1 MRFLQIIS
9 DRLVYDKDSFFD
21 IDGTLLPLGEK
32 SLSKRIIYTLNELQK
47 NKILTCMATG
57 RGVLMM
63 PRFQGVSFDVF
74 MTFNGSYC
82 FTDKEV
88 IYKCPI
94 PEKDVLHILENTK
107 RMNRAI
113 AISNERYEV
122 SNGTDPDL
130 EEYFSFAK
138 GKVDI
143 ADDFEER
150 CHDEIYKMMLSCN
163 KSEHEKIMAGADGAK
178 ITYWWDK
185 AVDIIPAAT
194 GKGIAVEK
202 ILDYYGF
209 SKDEAIAFGDGE
221 NDMEMLEAVGTGIA
235 MDNAMDSVKAIA
247 NYVCG
252 SAAEDGVYHYCK
264 ENGLI

>member
-1 MRFLQIIS
+1 MIKIA
-9 DRLVYDKDSFFD
+9 FFD

-32 SLSKRIIYTLNELQK
+32 SLSERTTYTLNELQK
-47 NKILTCMATG
+47 NKIITCMATG

-63 PRFQGVSFDVF
+63 PRFEGVGFDVF

-88 IYKCPI
+88 IFKFPI
-94 PEKDVLHILENTK
+94 PEKDVIHILENTR
-107 RMNRAI
+107 RMNRAL

-122 SNGTDPDL
+122 SNGTDSDL

-138 GKVDI
+138 GNVAI

-150 CHDEIYKMMLSCN
+150 CHDEIFKMMVSCN
-163 KSEHEKIMAGADGAK
+163 KSEHERIMAGADGAK

-202 ILDYYGF
+202 ILRFYGF

-235 MDNAMDSVKAIA
+235 MGNAMDSVKDIA
-247 NYVCG
+247 DHVCR

-264 ENGLI
+264 ENKLIV

>member
-1 MRFLQIIS
+1 MIKIA
-9 DRLVYDKDSFFD
+9 FFD
-21 IDGTLLPLGEK
+21 IDGTLLPLGENN
-32 SLSKRIIYTLNELQK
+32 LSERTIYTLNELQK
-47 NKILTCMATG
+47 NKIITCMATG

-63 PRFQGVSFDVF
+63 PRFEGVIFDVF

-94 PEKDVLHILENTK
+94 PEKDVMRILENT
-107 RMNRAI
+107 RQMNRAI

-138 GKVDI
+138 GKVAI

-150 CHDEIYKMMLSCN
+150 FHDEIFKMMVSCN
-163 KSEHEKIMAGADGAK
+163 KSEHERIMAGADGAK

-202 ILDYYGF
+202 ILGFYGF

-221 NDMEMLEAVGTGIA
+221 NDIEMLEAVGTGIA
-235 MDNAMDSVKAIA
+235 MGNAMDSVKSIA
-247 NYVCG
+247 DHVCR
-252 SAAEDGVYHYCK
+252 SAAEDGVYHCCK
-264 ENGLI
+264 ENKLIV